1 MIFPLKSIYELT
13 PSSVHFPGAVNSK
26 FTTKLSFE
34 RPDTHPTIPT
44 YRVIDSDGIVVDKT
58 RIQVGISDEEI
69 LELYK
74 NMLSGTAPRRP
85 RPN

>member
-1 MIFPLKSIYELT
+1 MLT

-69 LELYK
+69 LGWYK